1 MKKEDIEFY
10 LDKVPFKIILTKGTI
25 ITVKEVIKLD
35 DYVLTFKDKFNNITT
50 QQLINISTA
59 QEINNSKNTS
69 SEGVG
74 D

>member
-1 MKKEDIEFY
+1 MKKEDIEFF